1 MKNKYKTITSI
12 FICIMIAG
20 GIMGLLKTFV
30 PGLEHFDYRYI
41 FTKTSTFETAQKPV
55 YAIVYSAIMAMLELV
70 CIIAIIKLNKK
81 TIHFVIGVLSI
92 NALGCLVALL
102 LGDLLAIIS
111 LVFRVVL
118 IVYFI
123 KVLRILQ
130 D

>member
-1 MKNKYKTITSI
+1 MKNEYKII
-12 FICIMIAG
+12 ALIIICIMILG
-20 GIMGLLKTFV
+20 GIMGLIKAFV

-41 FTKTSTFETAQKPV
+41 LTNTSTFEITQKPV
-55 YAIVYSAIMAMLELV
+55 YAIVYSVIMAILELTCV
-70 CIIAIIKLNKK
+70 IAIIRFNKN
-81 TIHFVIGVLSI
+81 TITYVIGVLLI